1 MTKTRRNTCNYE
13 SNVQLMRRR
22 DANEFRK
29 DLTVVTVWYS
39 GRAMRQAIVAV
50 GVACVPLAGV
60 AVAASA
66 AGFDGTYRGDS
77 TVTRGDESIC
87 GKARPVS
94 YTVVNGQFSIVY
106 DAAHHVGVNIQV
118 QPDGSFSGS
127 QAYLVGSRQAQVKAS
142 GRISGNVLEA
152 QAEGQACARSYHLTK
167 S

>member
-1 MTKTRRNTCNYE
+1 MSAVETIWRKRLAVITRR
-13 SNVQLMRRR
+13 
-22 DANEFRK
+22 
-29 DLTVVTVWYS
+29 S
-39 GRAMRQAIVAV
+39 GGLVAGGLVCAAMM
-50 GVACVPLAGV
+50 GVAI
-60 AVAASA
+60 AASA
-66 AGFDGTYRGDS
+66 GYDGVYRGDS

-118 QPDGSFSGS
+118 PPDGSFSGS

>member
-1 MTKTRRNTCNYE
+1 MNLGRIWRWSHYGPVP
-13 SNVQLMRRR
+13 VQCGKQLSLS
-22 DANEFRK
+22 ACACAP
-29 DLTVVTVWYS
+29 LT
-39 GRAMRQAIVAV
+39 GI
-50 GVACVPLAGV
+50 

-66 AGFDGTYRGDS
+66 GFDGVYRGDS

-87 GKARPVS
+87 GKALPVS

-127 QAYLVGSRQAQVKAS
+127 QTYFVGPRQAQVKAS

-152 QAEGQACARSYHLTK
+152 QAEGKACARSYRLTK

>member
-1 MTKTRRNTCNYE
+1 M
-13 SNVQLMRRR
+13 QL
-22 DANEFRK
+22 
-29 DLTVVTVWYS
+29 
-39 GRAMRQAIVAV
+39 
-50 GVACVPLAGV
+50 
-60 AVAASA
+60 
-66 AGFDGTYRGDS
+66 
-77 TVTRGDESIC
+77 IC

-127 QAYLVGSRQAQVKAS
+127 QAYLVGSGSRQALVKAS

>member
-1 MTKTRRNTCNYE
+1 MSAVETIWRKRLAVITRR
-13 SNVQLMRRR
+13 
-22 DANEFRK
+22 
-29 DLTVVTVWYS
+29 S
-39 GRAMRQAIVAV
+39 GGLVAGGLVCAAMM
-50 GVACVPLAGV
+50 GV

-66 AGFDGTYRGDS
+66 GYDGVYRGNS

-152 QAEGQACARSYHLTK
+152 QAEGHACARSYRLTK